1 MTKKRTLA
9 ALLMSL
15 MVVTVLSTGAAV
27 NAAEHAFI
35 IEPKGAESWNMKGA
49 LYRDTTTTSNPWKT
63 NLQITTEGGD
73 QTTRFL
79 LRRQSDGAQVSGS
92 IDVRHGTGFHTKVPY
107 DSANNTNVILAARD
121 NSDTNNSYW
130 IAGQWAQQNW

>member
-15 MVVTVLSTGAAV
+15 MVVMVLSTGAAV

-35 IEPKGAESWNMKGA
+35 IEPGGAESWNMKGA
-49 LYRDTTTTSNPWKT
+49 AYRGTSNTNNPWRT

-73 QTTRFL
+73 QITRFMIRL
-79 LRRQSDGAQVSGS
+79 QSNGALVSDPM
-92 IDVRHGTGFHTKVPY
+92 DVQYGTGFHTKIPY
-107 DSANNTNVILAARD
+107 SSANNQEVALVARD
-121 NSDTNNSYW
+121 NTNSNGSYW
-130 IAGQWAQQNW
+130 IAGQWAPNN